1 MKKILV
7 AILCLSVAAAQA
19 QKPVSKK
26 PVVKKPTA
34 PASSLKNLNDSAS
47 YAIGLSVANFYTQQ
61 GLTKINAAMVSKAIT
76 DVLNKKKPMIDETQA
91 NDVIM
96 SCMNQAQLDKS
107 KPTVLEGE
115 AFLQKNKLN
124 PSVKTTA
131 SGLQY
136 EVIREG
142 NGPKPSATD
151 TVTVHYKGTLLN
163 GTEFDNSYT
172 RGEPA
177 TFQLNRV
184 IPGWT
189 EGVQLMSTGSKYK
202 FYIPYALGYGL
213 SGNGPI
219 PGGSVLVFEVE
230 LISISG
236 KK

>member
-61 GLTKINAAMVSKAIT
+61 GLTKINAAIVSKSIT
-76 DVLNKKKPMIDETQA
+76 VVLNKKKPMIDETQA

>member
-202 FYIPYALGYGL
+202 LYIPYALGYGL